1 MSEKTNNKALNAGT
15 KSQED
20 EKQKLIVDHWLKR
33 IASLSKDEYQRTQ

>member
-20 EKQKLIVDHWLKR
+20 EKQKKLMNHWLKR
-33 IASLSKDEYQRTQ
+33 VASLSKDEYQRTQ